1 MYLEFFCKCNEPS
14 AANITSYTNSGQK
27 WWEVHTHTRKMKRKI
42 IDVTGPVISGFANT
56 DLGRK
61 NEFQTKMGNFD
72 AGVFF
77 LIRHGE
83 SKQGVILTI

>member
-1 MYLEFFCKCNEPS
+1 MTDVIIFHFGPIFVLLKKN
-14 AANITSYTNSGQK
+14 
-27 WWEVHTHTRKMKRKI
+27 

>member
-1 MYLEFFCKCNEPS
+1 MVGSSHSYPKNEKKK
-14 AANITSYTNSGQK
+14 N
-27 WWEVHTHTRKMKRKI
+27 

>member
-1 MYLEFFCKCNEPS
+1 
-14 AANITSYTNSGQK
+14 
-27 WWEVHTHTRKMKRKI
+27 MKKKN